1 MPDILRR
8 DRALSPVARLGSAPG
23 NRPPA
28 LRMVRSYQRPSPG
41 QPRTGQQAVPGC
53 GRLACKMCSKP
64 VIAAVH
70 GYALGGGCEL
80 ALSCD
85 LIVADETAI
94 FALPN
99 THD

>member
-1 MPDILRR
+1 
-8 DRALSPVARLGSAPG
+8 
-23 NRPPA
+23 
-28 LRMVRSYQRPSPG
+28 
-41 QPRTGQQAVPGC
+41 
-53 GRLACKMCSKP
+53 MCSKP